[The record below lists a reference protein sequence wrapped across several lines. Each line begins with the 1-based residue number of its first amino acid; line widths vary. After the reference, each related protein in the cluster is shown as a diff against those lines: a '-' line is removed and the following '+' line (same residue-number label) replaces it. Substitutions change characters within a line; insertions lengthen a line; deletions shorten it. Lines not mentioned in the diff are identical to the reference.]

1 MRAEDRK
8 PAKRVFPLLQNLQLS
23 AVSFDQV
30 QSVGDP
36 ISIEDMNEQE
46 LQDLVLVNLARLA
59 VSGEWT
65 GLLEAGGGAGLVEVL
80 PLIASTGADQY
91 DIGSTVPWGG
101 SLISL
106 QSLASFDQPICF
118 PFIAPTTATV
128 SAIGV
133 EVTTA
138 QAGKSVYVGIYSQ
151 DSNFL
156 PSTRLG
162 YVLITL
168 EATGDIFQTSI
179 TGSIELTAGTQ
190 YWYSLNIDASS
201 TAKVN
206 SISTYDL
213 PSLGITIAP
222 DTKYHSIIDTSATSY
237 AAPPATLTA
246 NSLDNGTARPIVGLK
261 F

>member
-1 MRAEDRK
+1 MVCLVRSEDRK
-8 PAKRVFPLLQNLQLS
+8 PSRRVFPLLQNLDLD
-23 AVSFDQV
+23 AVTFANV
-30 QSVGDP
+30 QGVGEP
-36 ISIEDMNEQE
+36 ITIEDMNEQE
-46 LQDLVLVNLARLA
+46 LQDLVLVNLARLV

-101 SLISL
+101 SLISS

-118 PFIAPTTATV
+118 PFIAPATGTV

-133 EVTTA
+133 EVTQA
-138 QAGKSVYVGIYSQ
+138 QAGKSVYVAIYSQ

-156 PSTRLG
+156 PATRLG
-162 YVLITL
+162 YVTISL
-168 EATGDIFQTSI
+168 ESLGDIFQTSI
-179 TGSIELTAGTQ
+179 TGSIELTAGQ
-190 YWYSLNIDASS
+190 QFWYSLNIDASS

-206 SISTYDL
+206 SISTYDI

-222 DTKYHSIIDTSATSY
+222 DTKYHSIIDTSTTSY
-237 AAPPATLTA
+237 AVTMGPRVRL
-246 NSLDNGTARPIVGLK
+246 
-261 F
+261 